1 MHNYFNL
8 RALCFFAALK
18 CYKVTKIHTMFFGIV
33 SRRLLSMIAPFL
45 GAVLV
50 FGSALFAVWQRHA
63 IGSALAGL
71 SVSYA
76 MLVRIDF
83 EFSHI
88 FRSFSTRIYTH
99 HAPFDMYKHRIHCT

>member
-1 MHNYFNL
+1 
-8 RALCFFAALK
+8 
-18 CYKVTKIHTMFFGIV
+18 MFFGIV

-63 IGSALAGL
+63 IGSALDGL